1 MSIPSLKYTVF
12 FFLAAAGWY
21 LLPRRIRRLWL
32 LAAGLAFYA
41 CTGVRYLPFLVG
53 AALVAY
59 GAGLATEARWLG
71 KRRLWTVLGLI
82 ALLGTLFLCKYFN
95 FFCGII
101 LPGFAGLRLALPP
114 GLSFYCFGACAYL
127 IDVYREKLRAERSVV
142 DLTAFIAFFPVLLAG
157 PVGRAREFL
166 PQLKE
171 PPAFDARRVRAGGM
185 RFLQGMFKKLVVAD
199 SLGAL
204 VDAAYADPAAVSGG
218 AMLVAVLAYSVQ
230 IYLDFSAYSDMA
242 IGCAEM
248 LGLRVT
254 ENFRAP
260 YLSRS
265 VREFWKK
272 WHISLTDWFREY
284 LYIPLGGSR
293 KGKAQTAL
301 NVLIVFAV
309 SGLWHGAAW
318 TFIVWGLLNGAY
330 QVAGSLTQPL
340 RRSFRA
346 QLHIPEDARLT
357 AFVQGAV
364 TFLLLTVAWV
374 FFRAESLPQ
383 AVFIFQHILL
393 IVRDGFGVSSAALLL
408 PRRRWILLIPTLL
421 LCLWEDIR
429 IARGQRLPTERAAG
443 LRYWGA
449 AAALL
454 FAVALFGFY
463 GSGIDARE
471 FVYFRF

>member
-12 FFLAAAGWY
+12 FIAAAVGWY
-21 LLPRRIRRLWL
+21 LLPRRLKRFWL
-32 LAAGLAFYA
+32 MAAGLTFYA
-41 CTGVRYLPFLVG
+41 LVDWKALPFLLG
-53 AALVAY
+53 TALIAFLVARAY
-59 GAGLATEARWLG
+59 AARWLG
-71 KRRLWTVLGLI
+71 RDRLWTVLGLVC
-82 ALLGTLFLCKYFN
+82 LLGTLFVCKYFS
-95 FFCGII
+95 FFLGTL
-101 LPGFAGLRLALPP
+101 LPGFADARMPLPP

-127 IDVYREKLRAERSVV
+127 LDVQRGKLRAERSIV
-142 DLTAFIAFFPVLLAG
+142 DLTAFIAFFPALLAG

-171 PPAFDARRVRAGGM
+171 PPAFDAARVRAGGM
-185 RFLQGMFKKLVVAD
+185 RFLQGLCKKLVAAD
-199 SLGAL
+199 SLGLL
-204 VDAAYADPAAVSGG
+204 VDSAYADPSAVSGG
-218 AMLVAVLAYSVQ
+218 AMLIAALAYSVQ

-248 LGLRVT
+248 LGLHVT
-254 ENFRAP
+254 QNFRAP

-265 VREFWKK
+265 VKAFWRK

-293 KGKAQTAL
+293 KGRARTLL

-318 TFIVWGLLNGAY
+318 TFVVWGALNGLY
-330 QVAGSLTQPL
+330 QIIGNITQPMRSAVRAHL
-340 RRSFRA
+340 R
-346 QLHIPEDARLT
+346 IPENGAFT
-357 AFVQGAV
+357 AALQGIV

-374 FFRAESLPQ
+374 FFRAESLTQ
-383 AVFIFQHILL
+383 AVYVMKHILL
-393 IVRDGFGVSSAALLL
+393 IVRDGFGLRSAAMLL
-408 PRRRWILLIPTLL
+408 PRRRWLLLVPMML
-421 LCLWEDIR
+421 LCLWEDVS
-429 IARGQRLPTERAAG
+429 IAHGKRLPTERAKGFAF
-443 LRYWGA
+443 WGT

-454 FAVALFGFY
+454 FAAALFGVY